1 MAVRERV
8 CSGCDLLWFN
18 LIIHLPHSLRPCSAS
33 DPHPGNILLVR
44 EGDGS
49 PAIGLIDYG
58 QVKRL
63 PKQRRHSFAKL
74 IIALDEDNRDEIFRC
89 TKELG
94 LRTKN
99 MNPEIFYLWSKVSF
113 DQDNHQILGGKHVQL
128 FMEDLEARDPVQSLP
143 RDLLMVSRASI
154 LLRGLGHALHQN
166 RSVAKAWRPIAER
179 VLREDI

>member
-1 MAVRERV
+1 VGV
-8 CSGCDLLWFN
+8 TCFGSISLF
-18 LIIHLPHSLRPCSAS
+18 HLPHLLRLCSTS

-63 PKQRRHSFAKL
+63 TKQTRHDFAKL
-74 IIALDEDNRDEIFRC
+74 IIALDEDDKDEIFRL

-94 LRTKN
+94 FTTKN
-99 MNPEIFYLWSKVSF
+99 MNPEIFYLWAKVSF

-128 FMEDLEARDPVQSLP
+128 FMEDLEARDPVHGLP
-143 RDLLMVSRASI
+143 RDLLMVNRASI
-154 LLRGLGHALHQN
+154 LLRGLGHALHQS

>member
-1 MAVRERV
+1 VGV
-8 CSGCDLLWFN
+8 TCFGSISLFSF
-18 LIIHLPHSLRPCSAS
+18 LIHCVFVLCTS

-63 PKQRRHSFAKL
+63 TKETRHDFAKL
-74 IIALDEDNRDEIFRC
+74 IIALDEDNKDDIFLL

-94 LRTKN
+94 FKTKN

-128 FMEDLEARDPVQSLP
+128 FMEDLEARDPVQGLP

-154 LLRGLGHALHQN
+154 LLRGLGHALHQS